1 MASDDDDLKKK
12 PFLKIK
18 TLLNRLVSVR
28 SRSTSPNTLN
38 SNNIIFS
45 AGTIAHKHTIPL
57 DSVPS
62 KFILLSVSHEGQ
74 LLDIPTQPSIGFI
87 VCTCRKPGSSD
98 QNKNIAFIL
107 SPHAPRLS
115 RKEHFVDSSFLFPS
129 LTKAQKSTSKS
140 YPLFFKLPPHYA
152 NNVALLQEQSE
163 ELKSIVLARLQELT
177 EHVEQDDVDHVY
189 ARLFDTEQELDLDLG
204 TQSSE
209 DSSSSIDS
217 QHQQQSGTSSSL
229 STRLRRASRSPS
241 SLGILIYSHREQSLK
256 TLDLTEQQK
265 VFKALPQSTQERV
278 RYKLASAGSFAG
290 IFLDNSKNEN
300 TTTVHTLTT
309 KEMRILR
316 NKLYYKTVPK
326 KTLNFTLAPLS
337 EVQKHAPKLVQRI
350 KIPNS
355 KQFMDS
361 GRKFIMDSVPNYQDP
376 NHKDSKAKSA
386 HSQSQSHSKSK
397 HNASSHRK
405 KHRSGHSPPTPNLT
419 DSSPSSASSSDSDSA
434 TKFRD
439 PSTNSIMQ
447 KQIYQPPI
455 LDDASCP
462 ATYHAFWKLKAKTRR
477 LPPNNEKLTK
487 FVAPHFPLTM
497 LQLAEQCNF
506 PDLLAKEFTVFA
518 QAYDGI
524 VKQKNYSSVTTTT
537 LYTVGVLNSE
547 QDLSLTGNTRI
558 LDNLKKNAPQ
568 LEPKTLSKLTEAK
581 VTQFFFL
588 ARTYMLT
595 SSIPWD
601 SFSDFFLTPAVLGPE
616 IHAKVTNALIGYP
629 THKQLL
635 KNFSSFIEHIILKLL
650 PVQESYYDAEVR
662 ILEKHKQHLTG
673 PNPSIDYTKTY
684 IHSDAQDLTTKSPY
698 YKQVHDDIT
707 DEQHRMM
714 VENEKTNLLH
724 KIITHTT
731 YDAKIH
737 KLLIGSAK
745 YKDIT
750 DVPNNELLDN
760 LQSLIVAEEKSAIAL
775 VNATRLPISVS
786 PKSNRNT
793 SQTSTSPRYRTQT
806 TARRRSQSG
815 ESIRR
820 GRKHNTANRS
830 SSRSPQ
836 NRDRPSRRPSYSPNR
851 KEGTSKPQLQE
862 RCDNCLRL
870 NLNEEFCHSN
880 NHCRRDGH
888 QPDFRNSSELE
899 RKYHRND
906 PDTFITHNNCNKCFP
921 LMQKPTQWLHGNTSS
936 QVLIPPNYFNGPFR
950 PPPNYVNFSGVPP
963 APVTWQPPPPWQQPQ
978 YQEYTPQNMYNQSP
992 TQTTHNYSR
1001 QSQGEHRHR
1010 SPYRGQNQ
1018 SYQAPQ
1024 ERQDWRQNSKR

>member
-12 PFLKIK
+12 PFFKIK

-74 LLDIPTQPSIGFI
+74 LLDIPTQPSVGFI
-87 VCTCRKPGSSD
+87 VCTCRKPASND

-115 RKEHFVDSSFLFPS
+115 RKEHFVDSSFVFPS

-177 EHVEQDDVDHVY
+177 EHVEQEDMDHVY
-189 ARLFDTEQELDLDLG
+189 ARLFDTEHELDLDQG

-209 DSSSSIDS
+209 DSSSSKDS
-217 QHQQQSGTSSSL
+217 QHQVQSGTSSSL
-229 STRLRRASRSPS
+229 STRLRRASRSTS
-241 SLGILIYSHREQSLK
+241 SLGILIYSHREQCLK

-278 RYKLASAGSFAG
+278 QYKLASAGSFAG
-290 IFLDNSKNEN
+290 IFLDNSRNEN
-300 TTTVHTLTT
+300 TTQVYTLTT

-326 KTLNFTLAPLS
+326 KNLNFTLAPLS

-361 GRKFIMDSVPNYQDP
+361 GRKFIMDSVPNYPDSS
-376 NHKDSKAKSA
+376 HKDSKAKSS
-386 HSQSQSHSKSK
+386 HSQSQSHSKTK

-405 KHRSGHSPPTPNLT
+405 KHRNGHSSPNLNLT
-419 DSSPSSASSSDSDSA
+419 DSSPSSASSSDYDSDA
-434 TKFRD
+434 KNRD

-447 KQIYQPPI
+447 KQIYRPPI
-455 LDDASCP
+455 LDETSCP
-462 ATYHAFWKLKAKTRR
+462 TTYHAFWKLKAKTRR

-506 PDLLAKEFTVFA
+506 PDLLAKEFIVFA

-524 VKQKNYSSVTTTT
+524 VKQRNYSSVTTTT

-568 LEPKTLSKLTEAK
+568 LEPKTLSKLTEARL
-581 VTQFFFL
+581 TQFFFL

-707 DEQHRMM
+707 DEQLRMM

-760 LQSLIVAEEKSAIAL
+760 LQSLIIAEEKSAIAL
-775 VNATRLPISVS
+775 VNATRLPISAS
-786 PKSNRNT
+786 PKANRNT
-793 SQTSTSPRYRTQT
+793 SQASTSPRYRTQT

-815 ESIRR
+815 ESIRK
-820 GRKHNTANRS
+820 GRNHNTANRS

-836 NRDRPSRRPSYSPNR
+836 NRDRPSRRQSYSPNQ
-851 KEGTSKPQLQE
+851 KEGASKPQLQE

-870 NLNEEFCHSN
+870 NLNKEFCHSN

-899 RKYHRND
+899 RKYQRND
-906 PDTFITHNNCNKCFP
+906 PNTFIAHNNCNKCFP

-950 PPPNYVNFSGVPP
+950 PPSNYVNYAGVPP

-992 TQTTHNYSR
+992 TQTTHNYRR
-1001 QSQGEHRHR
+1001 QSPNHGEHRYR
-1010 SPYRGQNQ
+1010 SPYRRQGPQQ
-1018 SYQAPQ
+1018 PKDYQDRYSQPQ
-1024 ERQDWRQNSKR
+1024 Q